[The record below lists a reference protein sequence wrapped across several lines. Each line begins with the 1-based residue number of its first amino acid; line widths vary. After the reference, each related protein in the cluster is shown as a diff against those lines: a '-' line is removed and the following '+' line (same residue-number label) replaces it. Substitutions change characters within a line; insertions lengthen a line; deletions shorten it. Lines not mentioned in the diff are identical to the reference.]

1 MTDLPAWITALL
13 SAVLPGADKAPGWN
27 GYVEADYHY
36 AAPISPGRIIAI
48 PVQEGQVVAAGD
60 VLMRL
65 DDRAQSAALA
75 EARARVAQAAANLD
89 NLRTGKRE
97 DEIAVIRADLDK
109 ARAAQRQQK
118 VNFDRADQ
126 LLKRNVASL
135 SQWQSEKAALDAA
148 DAAVAELEAQL
159 RVAELPARG
168 AEQTA
173 SEQALAAAK
182 AAEEAARIALDER
195 TVTAPISGII
205 DDIYFQEGEVA
216 GTGAPAMAIYDPAR
230 MKAILFIPETDRASV
245 TPGMELDLTCDGC
258 PEGLTVAVTRLSAE
272 PQYTPPIIYSRDER
286 ARLVFRAEALA
297 EQPLALLP
305 GQPITLLPRP

>member
-13 SAVLPGADKAPGWN
+13 SAVLPGADEAPGWN
-27 GYVEADYHY
+27 GYIEADYHY
-36 AAPISPGRIIAI
+36 AAPVSPGRITAI
-48 PVQEGQVVAAGD
+48 PVQEGQVVAQGA
-60 VLMRL
+60 VLMLL
-65 DDRAQSAALA
+65 DDRAQKAALA
-75 EARARVAQAAANLD
+75 EAQARVAQAAANLD

-168 AEQTA
+168 AEQAA

-182 AAEEAARIALDER
+182 AAEEAARIALNER
-195 TVTAPISGII
+195 IVTAPIGGII
-205 DDIYFQEGEVA
+205 DDIFFQEGEVA